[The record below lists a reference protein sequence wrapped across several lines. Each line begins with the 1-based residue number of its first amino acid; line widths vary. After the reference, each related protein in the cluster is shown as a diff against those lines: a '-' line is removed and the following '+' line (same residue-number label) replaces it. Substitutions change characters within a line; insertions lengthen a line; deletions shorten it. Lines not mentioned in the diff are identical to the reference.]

1 MFISIVTIKF
11 TTAGSIVVCDIYYNY
26 IFTVQVLQE
35 FLMMRCTQKFV
46 SFWKDAFVG
55 RAHRYIRQ
63 DCSKILH
70 QASGISTCLQT
81 CHDYNSVMKEI
92 P

>member
-11 TTAGSIVVCDIYYNY
+11 TTAGPKVVCDIYYNY

-35 FLMMRCTQKFV
+35 FLMMRCTPKFV
-46 SFWKDAFVG
+46 YLWKDAFVG
-55 RAHRYIRQ
+55 RAYRSIRQ
-63 DCSKILH
+63 DCSKTTH
-70 QASGISTCLQT
+70 QGSGVPSYLQT
-81 CHDYNSVMKEI
+81 CPYYNIVMKKI

>member
-35 FLMMRCTQKFV
+35 FLMMRYTPKFV
-46 SFWKDAFVG
+46 SLWKDAFVG
-55 RAHRYIRQ
+55 RAH
-63 DCSKILH
+63 
-70 QASGISTCLQT
+70 
-81 CHDYNSVMKEI
+81 
-92 P
+92 